1 MQLVV
6 DKIARSFG
14 INEIFKDISF
24 MIDKGEKIGLVGVN
38 GSGKTTLLRC
48 LLAPETVDGGVVRF
62 EPGLK
67 IGYVE
72 QGFQNIGTGSL
83 WQFMLRSC
91 PEIVTMREEL
101 AALEA
106 RSAQLEP
113 GAELDGVLEEYARV
127 TKRYEHVDGYNY
139 EAFIKRVLIGLGFE
153 EAVWDKTAEHFSGGQ
168 KTRMMLAAALVRQPD
183 FLILDEPTNHLDIA
197 MTEWLEKYL
206 QEFKGGL
213 LVVSHD
219 RAFLDNIAT
228 RILEME
234 GGHLTSFKGNYSKYL
249 VQKELQ
255 TATLEAA
262 YASQQDYIAR
272 TEAYIRRFKAG
283 IKSKMARGRQSQ
295 LDRLERMDAPV
306 QQKCFQKFFKK
317 CVPQ

>member
-91 PEIVTMREEL
+91 PAGTGC
-101 AALEA
+101 
-106 RSAQLEP
+106 
-113 GAELDGVLEEYARV
+113 GAGR
-127 TKRYEHVDGYNY
+127 
-139 EAFIKRVLIGLGFE
+139 GFRGIRPC
-153 EAVWDKTAEHFSGGQ
+153 DQTLR
-168 KTRMMLAAALVRQPD
+168 TCR
-183 FLILDEPTNHLDIA
+183 
-197 MTEWLEKYL
+197 
-206 QEFKGGL
+206 
-213 LVVSHD
+213 
-219 RAFLDNIAT
+219 
-228 RILEME
+228 RI
-234 GGHLTSFKGNYSKYL
+234 
-249 VQKELQ
+249 
-255 TATLEAA
+255 
-262 YASQQDYIAR
+262 
-272 TEAYIRRFKAG
+272 
-283 IKSKMARGRQSQ
+283 
-295 LDRLERMDAPV
+295 
-306 QQKCFQKFFKK
+306 
-317 CVPQ
+317 

>member
-1 MQLVV
+1 
-6 DKIARSFG
+6 
-14 INEIFKDISF
+14 
-24 MIDKGEKIGLVGVN
+24 
-38 GSGKTTLLRC
+38 
-48 LLAPETVDGGVVRF
+48 
-62 EPGLK
+62 
-67 IGYVE
+67 
-72 QGFQNIGTGSL
+72 
-83 WQFMLRSC
+83 
-91 PEIVTMREEL
+91 
-101 AALEA
+101 
-106 RSAQLEP
+106 
-113 GAELDGVLEEYARV
+113 
-127 TKRYEHVDGYNY
+127 
-139 EAFIKRVLIGLGFE
+139 
-153 EAVWDKTAEHFSGGQ
+153 
-168 KTRMMLAAALVRQPD
+168 
-183 FLILDEPTNHLDIA
+183 

-213 LVVSHD
+213 LAVSHD

-295 LDRLERMDAPV
+295 LDRLERMA
-306 QQKCFQKFFKK
+306 
-317 CVPQ
+317 

>member
-91 PEIVTMREEL
+91 PENWRLWKHVLPSWNRV
-101 AALEA
+101 
-106 RSAQLEP
+106 RSWM
-113 GAELDGVLEEYARV
+113 
-127 TKRYEHVDGYNY
+127 
-139 EAFIKRVLIGLGFE
+139 GF
-153 EAVWDKTAEHFSGGQ
+153 
-168 KTRMMLAAALVRQPD
+168 
-183 FLILDEPTNHLDIA
+183 
-197 MTEWLEKYL
+197 
-206 QEFKGGL
+206 
-213 LVVSHD
+213 
-219 RAFLDNIAT
+219 
-228 RILEME
+228 
-234 GGHLTSFKGNYSKYL
+234 
-249 VQKELQ
+249 
-255 TATLEAA
+255 
-262 YASQQDYIAR
+262 
-272 TEAYIRRFKAG
+272 
-283 IKSKMARGRQSQ
+283 
-295 LDRLERMDAPV
+295 
-306 QQKCFQKFFKK
+306 
-317 CVPQ
+317 

>member
-91 PEIVTMREEL
+91 PEIMTMREEL

-197 MTEWLEKYL
+197 MTEWLGRDL
-206 QEFKGGL
+206 
-213 LVVSHD
+213 
-219 RAFLDNIAT
+219 
-228 RILEME
+228 
-234 GGHLTSFKGNYSKYL
+234 
-249 VQKELQ
+249 
-255 TATLEAA
+255 
-262 YASQQDYIAR
+262 
-272 TEAYIRRFKAG
+272 
-283 IKSKMARGRQSQ
+283 RG
-295 LDRLERMDAPV
+295 
-306 QQKCFQKFFKK
+306 F
-317 CVPQ
+317 